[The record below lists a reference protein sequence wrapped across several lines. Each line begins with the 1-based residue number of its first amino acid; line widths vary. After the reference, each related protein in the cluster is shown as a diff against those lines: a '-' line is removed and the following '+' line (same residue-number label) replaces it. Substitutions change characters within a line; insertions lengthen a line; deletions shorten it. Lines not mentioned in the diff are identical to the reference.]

1 MLGYRNRKRNFQASA
16 GMAMSGMCST
26 SVNNLYN
33 DHVDRSPATKM
44 TVIDDVR
51 TIDDVPVIDDVRVTD
66 DDEQYVNWPQPQ
78 QQPDDDHYYENW
90 HRQVAALPSISHTTN
105 DNTYIYDDMYEP
117 PRHDDSRTAST
128 STPIYTR
135 LANTNRESVMPGNDG
150 GSTPTSFKPNYP
162 RVSNTNRESIM
173 PENDAG
179 SCPTSFK
186 PNYPRV
192 THKNRTS
199 LMPQ

>member
-1 MLGYRNRKRNFQASA
+1 
-16 GMAMSGMCST
+16 MAMSGMCST
-26 SVNNLYN
+26 TVNNLYN

-44 TVIDDVR
+44 TVIDDV
-51 TIDDVPVIDDVRVTD
+51 PVIDDVRVIDAVPIIDDVPVTD
-66 DDEQYVNWPQPQ
+66 DDEEYVNWPQPQ

-105 DNTYIYDDMYEP
+105 DNTYINDDMYEP

-135 LANTNRESVMPGNDG
+135 LV
-150 GSTPTSFKPNYP
+150 
-162 RVSNTNRESIM
+162 NTNRESIM
-173 PENDAG
+173 PENDEG

-192 THKNRTS
+192 THKNRAS